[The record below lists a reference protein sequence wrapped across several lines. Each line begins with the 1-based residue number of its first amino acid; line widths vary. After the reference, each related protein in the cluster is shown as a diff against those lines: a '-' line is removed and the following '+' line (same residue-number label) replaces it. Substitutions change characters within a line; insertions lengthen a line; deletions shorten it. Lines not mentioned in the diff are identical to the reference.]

1 MYSIHNVYND
11 EKSVY
16 KGHSSDIKY
25 NQFQDTLIKKLLDI
39 IWEE

>member
-1 MYSIHNVYND
+1 MYSIHNVYNH

-25 NQFQDTLIKKLLDI
+25 NQFKDTHIK
-39 IWEE
+39 